1 MPRLGG
7 GSYSRSMYREAKTLQ
22 GWPKTIRGRG
32 ALARFAFRDAGEAF
46 EVAGVREPWDRA
58 AR

>member
-1 MPRLGG
+1 
-7 GSYSRSMYREAKTLQ
+7 MYREAKTMQ
-22 GWPKTIRGRG
+22 DWPKTIRGRG

-46 EVAGVREPWDRA
+46 EVAGVREHWDRA